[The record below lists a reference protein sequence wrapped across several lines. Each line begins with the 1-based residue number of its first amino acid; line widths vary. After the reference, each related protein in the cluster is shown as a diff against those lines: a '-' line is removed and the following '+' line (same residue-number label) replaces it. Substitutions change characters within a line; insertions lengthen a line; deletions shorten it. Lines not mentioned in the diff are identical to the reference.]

1 MIRGTN
7 SFHEPLHAPD
17 PTAGDGPDDDHRHP
31 ETAGQRTASRRRQAM
46 GRNYSRLGRPLI
58 WSGTPCVL
66 FGAPVSADAVVGCCA
81 CRDCEREPRG
91 RTARWL
97 PAGRRRVL
105 RRLPRSGTKR
115 SPWVRLTRWTCLG
128 CWPWLPD
135 CGARRRYP
143 DSGPPSER
151 RSAPQR
157 RATWASSASP
167 PARLTPW
174 RTARNV
180 GRPAPP
186 RPRSGAC
193 SHAPRRAAP
202 TSRVS
207 APVSSQPASDRV
219 GTAAPRGRTRAR
231 RSRQVAARPDPV
243 GARGTT
249 SPQARSAPPAGR
261 TPPPSDA
268 TVRPLRRDR
277 LGGLVHEYLQVA

>member
-1 MIRGTN
+1 MLRAGRR
-7 SFHEPLHAPD
+7 PLTARKRWSTGHSSSA
-17 PTAGDGPDDDHRHP
+17 AGDWP
-31 ETAGQRTASRRRQAM
+31 
-46 GRNYSRLGRPLI
+46 RLFEA
-58 WSGTPCVL
+58 GTPARVERYSMRAL
-66 FGAPVSADAVVGCCA
+66 RRSGVSGCCSWLL
-81 CRDCEREPRG
+81 CVWDCEREPRG

-151 RSAPQR
+151 RSTPQR

-202 TSRVS
+202 TSRVGAPS
-207 APVSSQPASDRV
+207 AASRPAT
-219 GTAAPRGRTRAR
+219 G
-231 RSRQVAARPDPV
+231 
-243 GARGTT
+243 
-249 SPQARSAPPAGR
+249 SAPPRRAAEPAHVEAGKWQPAP
-261 TPPPSDA
+261 T
-268 TVRPLRRDR
+268 
-277 LGGLVHEYLQVA
+277 Q

>member
-1 MIRGTN
+1 MSRGTD
-7 SFHEPLHAPD
+7 SFHEPFHVDLIPSAALADRLTLVHIAAAQRILAQVACQ
-17 PTAGDGPDDDHRHP
+17 PTAESSTWR
-31 ETAGQRTASRRRQAM
+31 
-46 GRNYSRLGRPLI
+46 RPLI
-58 WSGTPCVL
+58 RSGTPCVL

-207 APVSSQPASDRV
+207 APVSSQPASGRV

-231 RSRQVAARPDPV
+231 RSRQVAARPNPV
-243 GARGTT
+243 GAAARRRRRLDQHH
-249 SPQARSAPPAGR
+249 PQAR

-268 TVRPLRRDR
+268 TRPPRRSR
-277 LGGLVHEYLQVA
+277 P